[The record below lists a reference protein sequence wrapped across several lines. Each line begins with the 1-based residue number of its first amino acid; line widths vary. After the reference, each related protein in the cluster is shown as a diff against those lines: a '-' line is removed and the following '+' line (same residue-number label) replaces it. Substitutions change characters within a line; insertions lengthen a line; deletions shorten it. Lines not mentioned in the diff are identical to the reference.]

1 MLTSKGLN
9 CGGTTG
15 LARTDCSF
23 AAARNPSAAAA
34 TTGSFSRSYT
44 ADCCSPSLHLI

>member
-34 TTGSFSRSYT
+34 TGSFSHSCT
-44 ADCCSPSLHLI
+44 ADCCSPSLHQI

>member
-23 AAARNPSAAAA
+23 AAARNPSVAAA